1 MRKAGGTCTDALA
14 LEKLNELRHR
24 AKIQAEDLSSFTLD
38 YIFGERSR
46 ELYWEAFRRTDLIRF
61 GKYSGNDYTWEFKNG
76 TFPGSAVPKYREL
89 FPIPASDIG
98 ANPNLTQNP
107 GYDNAV
113 SNQ

>member
-1 MRKAGGTCTDALA
+1 MYGCIGSGKTQRIEASRKNTGRRS
-14 LEKLNELRHR
+14 ELFHSR
-24 AKIQAEDLSSFTLD
+24 L
-38 YIFGERSR
+38 YFGERSR